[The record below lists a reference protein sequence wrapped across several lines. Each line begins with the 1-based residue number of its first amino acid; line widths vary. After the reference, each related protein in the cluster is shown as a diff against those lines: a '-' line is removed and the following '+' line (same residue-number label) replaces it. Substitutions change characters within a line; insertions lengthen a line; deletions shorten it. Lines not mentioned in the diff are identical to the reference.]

1 MHWIINSLAFVGTLA
16 LAAITIFVW
25 ACWRDATKQRPGTRQ
40 IRPGGTSG
48 RHGPGGNGPGAT
60 GRGSATARHGFG
72 STGGAAFECHLRGA
86 SRRCGADGSGLGA
99 ARPDHDDDS
108 RSRPSGLAGGCSF
121 SSASRSAPPRPGSGS
136 TGAQTTSRR
145 QPRTSAANRQH
156 TSSAAAA
163 QPGRPTNSHGASPVF
178 SPSTHTTARF
188 GHRIHTLRHQHRQ
201 AWDQAMRVKQAQ
213 DLAAFYAALA
223 MAEEAGRTHGRDG
236 REAPRS

>member
-25 ACWRDATKQRPGTRQ
+25 ACWRDATKQPTGPRQTRL
-40 IRPGGTSG
+40 GGTSG
-48 RHGPGGNGPGAT
+48 QHGPSSNGPGAT
-60 GRGSATARHGFG
+60 RRGSATARHGLG
-72 STGGAAFECHLRGA
+72 STGGAAFGCHLRGA

-99 ARPDHDDDS
+99 ARP
-108 RSRPSGLAGGCSF
+108 
-121 SSASRSAPPRPGSGS
+121 GSGS
-136 TGAQTTSRR
+136 TDAQTTNRR

-156 TSSAAAA
+156 TSSAAAV
-163 QPGRPTNSHGASPVF
+163 QPSRPANSHGASPVF

-188 GHRIHTLRHQHRQ
+188 GHRIRTLRHQQRQ
-201 AWDQAMRVKQAQ
+201 AWDQAMRAKQAQ

-223 MAEEAGRTHGRDG
+223 MVEEAGRTHGRDG

>member
-25 ACWRDATKQRPGTRQ
+25 ACWRDVTKQRPGTRQ
-40 IRPGGTSG
+40 LRPGGPSG

-60 GRGSATARHGFG
+60 GRGSVTACHGFS
-72 STGGAAFECHLRGA
+72 STGGAASECHRRGA

-99 ARPDHDDDS
+99 ARP
-108 RSRPSGLAGGCSF
+108 
-121 SSASRSAPPRPGSGS
+121 GSGS
-136 TGAQTTSRR
+136 TDAQTTNRR

-163 QPGRPTNSHGASPVF
+163 QPSRPTNSHGASPVF

-188 GHRIHTLRHQHRQ
+188 GHRIRTLRHQQHQ

-236 REAPRS
+236 